1 MAKKKKNPVENSS
14 PQEMEKNRN
23 TAPAES
29 PVHPDETQEV
39 GETDPEEDEDAPE
52 EGAVNAIAQS
62 SASSNA
68 LLRAMM
74 DQNFIEYASYVI
86 KDRAIPDINDGFK
99 PVQRRILWAMFL
111 SDDGSYHK
119 VAGVIGDTMK
129 FHPHG
134 DASIGDALVYLANK
148 ELYIDPQGN
157 YGSIITGKA
166 AAAPRYIEC
175 RLTALAREVLFNPD
189 ITELVDSYD
198 GRNKEPVVLPSKI
211 PTLLI
216 MGADGIAVGTNTKIM
231 PHNFNEVLQAQ
242 ISYLKGEDFVLYPD
256 FIQGGI
262 MDVSKYEDGLGKIA
276 VRAKLEIDGRAVVVK
291 EIPPTTNT
299 DKLMNSIESAV
310 NKNKIK
316 IATFHDY
323 TAADVDIHLVPI
335 RGYDPAKCLT
345 ALYAYT
351 DCQLSISC
359 NPMVIRDNHPRRM
372 AVSEILKYSTDQ
384 LVQYLS
390 WELQIECGKCLNR
403 ILARTLAQIFI
414 EEGIYKRI
422 EKCKSKESMFTEVRK
437 GLEKFKSEWL
447 PVVQALHENIAN
459 GPHIMPMKK
468 EEVDRLEQLSRGIIP
483 DPEIETLV
491 NIPIRR
497 ISAFE
502 VDENRQQIKM
512 LEDTLHT
519 AEKNL
524 KRIKAYTIK
533 YLQGLLDKYGKLFPR
548 RTEVRPDGFEKI
560 DMHKVALNNIH
571 VGWDKSNCYIGTSV
585 KSEETVLCNEFDHLL
600 CIERKGAYKIIDIP
614 EKIFIDRL
622 YEFRKYDKN
631 TVFAV
636 VYSDTRT
643 GKVYGK
649 RTCID
654 KFIKDKDYRICPEH
668 CRLELITPRPNAVY
682 ECRIDT
688 PIKARQNQELNLSTL
703 PERSPHAGGL
713 LLFPRKL
720 MKITFVRY
728 LDENDSPETDSA
740 LLEVP
745 ADAAPVEVEVPEQ
758 EAQSALSPAPAA
770 EGEKKSSSRKKSAEI
785 KEESSVPKGVAEKKA
800 PSAEESSDEDWG
812 ISQPEL
818 GF

>member
-1 MAKKKKNPVENSS
+1 
-14 PQEMEKNRN
+14 
-23 TAPAES
+23 
-29 PVHPDETQEV
+29 
-39 GETDPEEDEDAPE
+39 
-52 EGAVNAIAQS
+52 
-62 SASSNA
+62 
-68 LLRAMM
+68 
-74 DQNFIEYASYVI
+74 
-86 KDRAIPDINDGFK
+86 
-99 PVQRRILWAMFL
+99 
-111 SDDGSYHK
+111 
-119 VAGVIGDTMK
+119 
-129 FHPHG
+129 
-134 DASIGDALVYLANK
+134 
-148 ELYIDPQGN
+148 
-157 YGSIITGKA
+157 
-166 AAAPRYIEC
+166 
-175 RLTALAREVLFNPD
+175 
-189 ITELVDSYD
+189 
-198 GRNKEPVVLPSKI
+198 
-211 PTLLI
+211 
-216 MGADGIAVGTNTKIM
+216 
-231 PHNFNEVLQAQ
+231 
-242 ISYLKGEDFVLYPD
+242 
-256 FIQGGI
+256 
-262 MDVSKYEDGLGKIA
+262 
-276 VRAKLEIDGRAVVVK
+276 
-291 EIPPTTNT
+291 
-299 DKLMNSIESAV
+299 
-310 NKNKIK
+310 
-316 IATFHDY
+316 
-323 TAADVDIHLVPI
+323 
-335 RGYDPAKCLT
+335 
-345 ALYAYT
+345 
-351 DCQLSISC
+351 
-359 NPMVIRDNHPRRM
+359 MVIRDNHPRKM
-372 AVSEILKYSTDQ
+372 SVSEILKYNTDQ
-384 LVQYLS
+384 LVQYLT
-390 WELQIECGKCLNR
+390 WELQIECGKCLNK

-447 PVVQALHENIAN
+447 PVVQALHENIVN

-636 VYSDTRT
+636 IYSDTRT

-745 ADAAPVEVEVPEQ
+745 VEAVSSTPEVPEQ
-758 EAQSALSPAPAA
+758 ESQEVPSPAVPEME
-770 EGEKKSSSRKKSAEI
+770 EGKKKFAPRKKKGKAVP
-785 KEESSVPKGVAEKKA
+785 EEETASDGKKD
-800 PSAEESSDEDWG
+800 PSAGNAADEDWG

>member
-1 MAKKKKNPVENSS
+1 MAKKKKTSTENTA
-14 PQEMEKNRN
+14 PQEMEKALEKSSEQQSGSQEE
-23 TAPAES
+23 TVSGDAEAE
-29 PVHPDETQEV
+29 D
-39 GETDPEEDEDAPE
+39 GEDEDIPE
-52 EGAVNAIAQS
+52 EGMVNAVAQNS
-62 SASSNA
+62 TSSNA

-99 PVQRRILWAMFL
+99 PGQRRILWAMFL

-242 ISYLKGEDFVLYPD
+242 ISYLRGEDFVLYPD

-262 MDVSKYEDGLGKIA
+262 MDVSKYEDGLGKIT
-276 VRAKLEIDGRAVVVK
+276 VRAKLEIDGRSVVVR

-316 IATFHDY
+316 IASFHDY
-323 TAADVDIHLVPI
+323 TAADVDIHLIPI

-390 WELQIECGKCLNR
+390 WELQIECGKCLNK

-437 GLEKFKSEWL
+437 GLEKFRSEWL
-447 PVVQALHENIAN
+447 PVVQALHENIIN

-468 EEVDRLEQLSRGIIP
+468 EEMDRLEQLAQGIIP

-502 VDENRQQIKM
+502 VDENRKQIQL
-512 LEDTLHT
+512 LEETLHT

-533 YLQGLLDKYGKLFPR
+533 YLQALLDKYGKLFPR

-571 VGWDKSNCYIGTSV
+571 VGWDKSNCYIGTAV
-585 KSEETVLCNEFDHLL
+585 KSEDTVLCNEFDHLL

-631 TVFAV
+631 TVFAI
-636 VYSDTRT
+636 VYSDTKT

-654 KFIKDKDYRICPEH
+654 KFIKDKDYRICPEN
-668 CRLELITPRPNAVY
+668 CRLELITPRPNAIY

-688 PIKARQNQELNLSTL
+688 PIKARQNQELNLSQL

-720 MKITFVRY
+720 QKITFVKY
-728 LDENDSPETDSA
+728 LDEESEGAEENPA
-740 LLEVP
+740 LLN
-745 ADAAPVEVEVPEQ
+745 VPEQ
-758 EAQSALSPAPAA
+758 ETPEQETPADVSVQ
-770 EGEKKSSSRKKSAEI
+770 EEKPLRKKAAG
-785 KEESSVPKGVAEKKA
+785 KRKNDTPPEESSEEKA
-800 PSAEESSDEDWG
+800 VSPSAEGSPEEDWG